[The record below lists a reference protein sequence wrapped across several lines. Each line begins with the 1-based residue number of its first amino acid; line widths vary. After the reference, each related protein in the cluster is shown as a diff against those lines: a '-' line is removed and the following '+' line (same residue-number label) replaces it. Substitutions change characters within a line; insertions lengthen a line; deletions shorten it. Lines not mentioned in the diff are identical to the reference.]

1 MQPENTEKTQNLA
14 VEMEHP
20 QDLSNP
26 LENIAFTGLKVNLSV
41 DNPELKL
48 AQEML
53 LEIST
58 LLQHWA
64 AELVNRVV

>member
-1 MQPENTEKTQNLA
+1 MQPENTEKTRNLA

-41 DNPELKL
+41 DNPELEL

-53 LEIST
+53 LEI
-58 LLQHWA
+58 
-64 AELVNRVV
+64 